1 MVKSKKI
8 LQKARKE
15 YFKSLEK
22 KLDKNNYE
30 EDEVVEEFGESE
42 AERRVKFINVTHE
55 IRNEIIAYSRNNS
68 LPLCEYLN
76 IENVE
81 NYISWLK
88 S

>member
-1 MVKSKKI
+1 MGKSKNI

-22 KLDKNNYE
+22 KLDKNKYE
-30 EDEVVEEFGESE
+30 EEENIEEDGESE
-42 AERRVKFINVTHE
+42 AERRVKFINVAHE
-55 IRNEIIAYSRNNS
+55 IHSELLAYSRNNS
-68 LPLCEYLN
+68 MPLCEYLN